1 MRAVLRACGIACV
14 RYCVRAVLRA
24 CGIDVSQIVSE
35 KTERMRFDF
44 DSKTKTTTSSGKY
57 DSKHFE
63 HEIQYG
69 YYIQ

>member
-1 MRAVLRACGIACV
+1 M
-14 RYCVRAVLRA
+14 RAVLRA

-35 KTERMRFDF
+35 KTERMRFD
-44 DSKTKTTTSSGKY
+44 SKTKTTTSSGKY
-57 DSKHFE
+57 DPKHFE